1 MKRLLVCKALLC
13 DFVSGYLS
21 AIVQHESFRR
31 LEQPLLYRVLSTGL
45 AVVPTDRLMEAVHKW
60 ADARLQREDEGDE
73 RQQQQQQECRKDDE
87 EDEEEECKVGKTRRS
102 REDRRSE
109 LLASLLPPA
118 TLVRA
123 FAQAWSDPFQEVV
136 ILTALGAP
144 GCAVQPLGAGE
155 HRLRRRRPAGAPLPG
170 LALYKDLEV
179 SQMH

>member
-60 ADARLQREDEGDE
+60 ADARLQREDEDDE
-73 RQQQQQQECRKDDE
+73 RQQQQQQEC
-87 EDEEEECKVGKTRRS
+87 KVVKTRRS

-123 FAQAWSDPFQEVV
+123 FAQACSDPFQ
-136 ILTALGAP
+136 
-144 GCAVQPLGAGE
+144 
-155 HRLRRRRPAGAPLPG
+155 RW
-170 LALYKDLEV
+170 
-179 SQMH
+179 

>member
-1 MKRLLVCKALLC
+1 MCVCKALLC

-21 AIVQHESFRR
+21 AIVQHESFLR

-60 ADARLQREDEGDE
+60 VDARLQREDDDDE
-73 RQQQQQQECRKDDE
+73 SQQQQQECRKDDE
-87 EDEEEECKVGKTRRS
+87 EEVQEEEEEACKVGKTRRS

-123 FAQAWSDPFQEVV
+123 FAHASSNPFHRSAVM
-136 ILTALGAP
+136 LTALGA
-144 GCAVQPLGAGE
+144 Q
-155 HRLRRRRPAGAPLPG
+155 
-170 LALYKDLEV
+170 YKDLEV

>member
-73 RQQQQQQECRKDDE
+73 RQQQQQQQ
-87 EDEEEECKVGKTRRS
+87 ECKVVKTRRS

-123 FAQAWSDPFQEVV
+123 FAQGCSDPFQ
-136 ILTALGAP
+136 
-144 GCAVQPLGAGE
+144 
-155 HRLRRRRPAGAPLPG
+155 RWF
-170 LALYKDLEV
+170 
-179 SQMH
+179 S